1 MATRGF
7 LIRFIDIGLIVLF
20 GFLMISDI
28 EAVSRVEL
36 AGESEPDEEIAQ
48 PDEEPVTVTVRVR
61 ADGTFLIVERQ
72 EVRAADAERLVEV
85 LRALSAA
92 HGEEGRRTLVI
103 IEPHPASAVQRTV
116 DVMDVA
122 DRLGLDKSLRM
133 DITVAAADSAGAE
146 PPRDGSGP

>member
-1 MATRGF
+1 M
-7 LIRFIDIGLIVLF
+7 
-20 GFLMISDI
+20 
-28 EAVSRVEL
+28 
-36 AGESEPDEEIAQ
+36 
-48 PDEEPVTVTVRVR
+48 TVTVRVR

-122 DRLGLDKSLRM
+122 DRLG
-133 DITVAAADSAGAE
+133 
-146 PPRDGSGP
+146 